1 MRDFKYRID
10 EVADRLAAISGNLA
24 RHVRETRLSR
34 KLKGLDLADRIAL
47 FENALSGGR
56 IFALRQKHRDLAASG
71 RIKEA
76 EACSAQMRDYR
87 LRLHGMPEFRRQMSE
102 SFERHEAG
110 LDRLER
116 AEERLQAV
124 LHELNELTSDIRH
137 INAHHGVTRF
147 DLEQDMKSLSH
158 GAFYKRVLGAMDLY
172 KQGLAAGNPAL
183 MAQSRFEG
191 PRGAFQPG
199 SAAAG
204 LISGAGADESYT
216 HFAENALSSSH
227 RP

>member
-1 MRDFKYRID
+1 
-10 EVADRLAAISGNLA
+10 
-24 RHVRETRLSR
+24 
-34 KLKGLDLADRIAL
+34 
-47 FENALSGGR
+47 
-56 IFALRQKHRDLAASG
+56 
-71 RIKEA
+71 
-76 EACSAQMRDYR
+76 MRDYR

-116 AEERLQAV
+116 AEERLDAV

-137 INAHHGVTRF
+137 IKAHHGVTRY
-147 DLEQDMKSLSH
+147 DLGQDMKSLSH

-172 KQGLAAGNPAL
+172 RRGLAADDRAL

-191 PRGAFQPG
+191 PRGLSKPRENGPPF
-199 SAAAG
+199 
-204 LISGAGADESYT
+204 T
-216 HFAENALSSSH
+216 ENALSSSH